1 MIVSLLVPTSVFIL
15 QHFIVCLIY
24 LTSRNFDTNV
34 LNYILHNHFC
44 GHVYGIS
51 TSVLD
56 YKVFKGVTIFG
67 CSVLPVWS
75 IPILF
80 STMLFVD
87 TSTCIV
93 YVPVLSSI
101 NYSGVK
107 NPPCFGCTAHSS
119 RNIDS
124 HHLTSCTRE
133 CLGVWMT
140 ACEYMLTFCFIIH
153 PEVPNLDLFLED
165 DSEDL
170 TTLELSWPVHF
181 SL

>member
-1 MIVSLLVPTSVFIL
+1 MKVTENRNCYHPVIVSLLVPTSVFIL
-15 QHFIVCLIY
+15 QYFIHMHFIVCLIY

-44 GHVYGIS
+44 GHVYGIT

-75 IPILF
+75 IPILL

-93 YVPVLSSI
+93 HVPVLSSI
-101 NYSGVK
+101 KYSGVK
-107 NPPCFGCTAHSS
+107 TPSCFGCTAHGS
-119 RNIDS
+119 RNIGS
-124 HHLTSCTRE
+124 HFLTSCTRV
-133 CLGVWMT
+133 LGCVNDCMRVY
-140 ACEYMLTFCFIIH
+140 ADI
-153 PEVPNLDLFLED
+153 LFYH
-165 DSEDL
+165 
-170 TTLELSWPVHF
+170 TP
-181 SL
+181 